1 MNWVAGVLSGIL
13 GALGVGGGG
22 VLIIYLVVFM
32 NLDQITAQGINLLF
46 FLPCG
51 LVAIII
57 HAIKKRI
64 RWATVLPCVIGG
76 AVGVLIGTWLLNYIG
91 SALLRYIFAAGLILL
106 GIKELV
112 LSFNKSGKEK
122 TGEK

>member
-1 MNWVAGVLSGIL
+1 MLSGIL

-32 NLDQITAQGINLLF
+32 NLDQVTAQGINLLF

-91 SALLRYIFAAGLILL
+91 STLLRYIFAAGLILL

-112 LSFNKSGKEK
+112 LSFKKSGKEK
-122 TGEK
+122 TSEK

>member
-1 MNWVAGVLSGIL
+1 MNVIAGILSGIL

-32 NLDQITAQGINLLF
+32 NIDQVTAQGINLLF

-64 RWATVLPCVIGG
+64 RWATVLPCVLGG
-76 AVGVLIGTWLLNYIG
+76 AMGVLLGTWLLNYIG
-91 SALLRYIFAAGLILL
+91 SALLRQIFAGGLILL

-112 LSFNKSGKEK
+112 ISFKKEDIDKSR
-122 TGEK
+122 

>member
-1 MNWVAGVLSGIL
+1 MNLIAGLLSGIL

-32 NLDQITAQGINLLF
+32 NIDQVTAQGINLLF

-57 HAIKKRI
+57 HAVKKRI
-64 RWATVLPCVIGG
+64 RWATILPCVVGG
-76 AVGVLIGTWLLNYIG
+76 AVGVLIGTWLLGYMG
-91 SALLRYIFAAGLILL
+91 SVLLRQIFAAGLILL
-106 GIKELV
+106 GIREFV
-112 LSFNKSGKEK
+112 LSFKKQEKNKSR
-122 TGEK
+122 

>member
-1 MNWVAGVLSGIL
+1 MNVIAGVLSGIL

-32 NLDQITAQGINLLF
+32 NIDQVTAQGINLLF

-64 RWATVLPCVIGG
+64 RWATVLPCVLGG
-76 AVGVLIGTWLLNYIG
+76 AVGVLLGTWLLNYIG
-91 SALLRYIFAAGLILL
+91 SALLRQIFAGGLILL

-112 LSFNKSGKEK
+112 LSFKKEDIDKSR
-122 TGEK
+122 

>member
-1 MNWVAGVLSGIL
+1 MNVIAGILSGIL

-32 NLDQITAQGINLLF
+32 GIDQVTAQGINLLF

-64 RWATVLPCVIGG
+64 RWATVLPCVLGG
-76 AVGVLIGTWLLNYIG
+76 AVGVPLGTWLLNYIG
-91 SALLRYIFAAGLILL
+91 SALLRQIFAGGLILL

-112 LSFNKSGKEK
+112 SSFKKQEIDKSR
-122 TGEK
+122 

>member
-1 MNWVAGVLSGIL
+1 MNVIAGILSGIL

-32 NLDQITAQGINLLF
+32 NIDQVTAQGINLLF

-64 RWATVLPCVIGG
+64 RWATVLPCVLGG
-76 AVGVLIGTWLLNYIG
+76 AVGVLLGTWLLNYIG
-91 SALLRYIFAAGLILL
+91 SALLRQIFAGGLILL

-112 LSFNKSGKEK
+112 ISFKKEDIDKSR
-122 TGEK
+122 

>member
-1 MNWVAGVLSGIL
+1 MNVIAGVLSGIL
-13 GALGVGGGG
+13 GALGVGGGT

-32 NLDQITAQGINLLF
+32 NIDQVTAQGINLLF

-64 RWATVLPCVIGG
+64 RWATVLPCVLGG
-76 AVGVLIGTWLLNYIG
+76 AVGVLLGTWLLNYIG
-91 SALLRYIFAAGLILL
+91 SALLRQIFAGGLILL

-112 LSFNKSGKEK
+112 ISFKKEDIDKSR
-122 TGEK
+122 